1 MKLNK
6 LMLSVTLA
14 TASAMSHAVV
24 IGSSGEAT
32 LENIINNSLI
42 VSGSLVNASGDTST
56 NDATTTPY
64 YVASPDSQSSTAAF
78 IIEITGGAGTQSFGI
93 YNGNDFVT
101 LFNGSDSG
109 VLATSGGF
117 SGPVGQSGLYSLVQF
132 VVQGGSYSV
141 RVDGADTL
149 VDFSS
154 NQFGFFLGNDDGPI
168 IYSDSS
174 LNNNL
179 EERFVSLRGQ
189 GQYLDLGS
197 ENTFGCDAANLNKCV
212 QWEDDDFIVAFE
224 DGTDSDFNDLV
235 VYVEDV
241 TPVPEPGTLA
251 LLGLGLAGLGAAR
264 RRQKS

>member
-1 MKLNK
+1 MKLSK

-14 TASAMSHAVV
+14 TASAMSHAAI
-24 IGSSGEAT
+24 IGSSNEAT
-32 LENIINNSLI
+32 LQSIINNNLI
-42 VSGSLVNASGDTST
+42 VSGNSVNASGDTST

-64 YVASPDSQSSTAAF
+64 YIASPDSQSSTAAF
-78 IIEITGGAGTQSFGI
+78 LIEITGGASSQSFGI
-93 YNGNDFVT
+93 YNGNNYVT

-109 VLATSGGF
+109 VLATSGGYT
-117 SGPVGQSGLYSLVQF
+117 GPVVDNGVYSLVQF
-132 VVQGGSYSV
+132 VIQGGSYSV
-141 RVDGADTL
+141 RVGGVDTN
-149 VDFSS
+149 VDFAS
-154 NQFGFFLGNDDGPI
+154 NQFGFFLGDNNGPK

-174 LNNNL
+174 LNNNG

-197 ENTFGCDAANLNKCV
+197 ENTFGCDANNTGKCV

-224 DGTDSDFNDLV
+224 DGNDFDFNDLV